1 MEKISIYEDGNCFFR
16 CLAIYCLKEKL
27 LDCRRMKNGRCAS
40 RNLFADE
47 TNMSWSL
54 RMLIM
59 NYIKKN
65 INKFTS
71 QNIGDCLINLEDETI
86 NEHLE
91 RMSIDGEFAE
101 MLEVRAA
108 CDFLN
113 ITIVIWMNNGQQL
126 NCVEKIG
133 NNSDSLNLLL
143 DDDHYIYLKT
153 LPKVNINKDIDQHI
167 QLYHKETLNNDHVEL
182 SFKCD
187 YNMSQKLL
195 KTYYN
200 KNY

>member
-1 MEKISIYEDGNCFFR
+1 MEKISIFKDGNCFFR

-27 LDCRRMKNGRCAS
+27 LDCRRMKNGRCTS

-47 TNMSWSL
+47 SNMSWSL
-54 RMLIM
+54 RMLVVKHIRK
-59 NYIKKN
+59 NADKYI
-65 INKFTS
+65 S
-71 QNIGDCLINLEDETI
+71 SNIGDCLVNLEDENI
-86 NEHLE
+86 DEHLE
-91 RMSIDGEFAE
+91 RMSCLGEFAE

-108 CDFLN
+108 CDFLD
-113 ITIVIWMNNGQQL
+113 ITISIWMINGQKL

-133 NNSDSLNLLL
+133 NSSDNLNLLL
-143 DDDHYIYLKT
+143 DNDHYIYLKN
-153 LPKVNINKDIDQHI
+153 LPDFDEHINQNIQLCNNEKVSNKDI
-167 QLYHKETLNNDHVEL
+167 KL

-200 KNY
+200 QT